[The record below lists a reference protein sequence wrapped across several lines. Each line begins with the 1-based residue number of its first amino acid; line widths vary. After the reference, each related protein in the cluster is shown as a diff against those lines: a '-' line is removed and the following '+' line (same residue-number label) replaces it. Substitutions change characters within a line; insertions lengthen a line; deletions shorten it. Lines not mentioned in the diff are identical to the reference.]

1 LSTTTLEWWLL
12 TQDSPFDTLESAK
25 SVSDLNSSGGG
36 EALKADRELSGQID
50 LMSKNCYSEGW
61 GLKVKGMLL
70 NNKFEMVS

>member
-1 LSTTTLEWWLL
+1 L
-12 TQDSPFDTLESAK
+12 TQDSLFDTLKSAK

-36 EALKADRELSGQID
+36 EALKADRVLSGQID

-70 NNKFEMVS
+70 NSKFEMVS

>member
-1 LSTTTLEWWLL
+1 LSTTTLGWWL

-25 SVSDLNSSGGG
+25 SASDLNSSGGG
-36 EALKADRELSGQID
+36 EALKADQELSGEIG

-61 GLKVKGMLL
+61 GLKMKGMLL

>member
-1 LSTTTLEWWLL
+1 LSTTTLGWWL
-12 TQDSPFDTLESAK
+12 TQNSPFDTLESAR